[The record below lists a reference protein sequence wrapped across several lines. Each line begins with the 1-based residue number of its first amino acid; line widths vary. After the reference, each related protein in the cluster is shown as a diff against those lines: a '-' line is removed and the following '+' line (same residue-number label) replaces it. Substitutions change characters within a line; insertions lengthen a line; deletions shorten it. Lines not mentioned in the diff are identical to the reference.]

1 MWRLLAVLL
10 TATLSCLGVGSAG
23 ILVLYLVRVEGLA
36 QLTAQGL
43 NLIFFLCSSGVS
55 LLLCLRKAPP
65 LWRYQGLLLLLGVPG
80 ALLGAE
86 LAHFLSEG
94 VLRCAFGIFLM
105 GCGVLGLFGKKKD

>member
-1 MWRLLAVLL
+1 MLAVLL
-10 TATLSCLGVGSAG
+10 TATLSGLGVGSAG
-23 ILVLYLVRVEGLA
+23 ILVLYLVQVEGLA

-86 LAHFLSEG
+86 LAHFLPEG

>member
-1 MWRLLAVLL
+1 MLAVLL
-10 TATLSCLGVGSAG
+10 TATLSGLGVGSAG

-86 LAHFLSEG
+86 LAHFLPEG